1 MTVMIPSFPSVVKQN
16 LSPRW
21 NDLTG
26 FLKPV
31 RSGSLPYFPFL
42 NYNPPM
48 SSTLR
53 QRLSPHYQ
61 RLYQTATMGALNPLL
76 KPVHNGLIGLELAL
90 NRGLDA
96 LFPHE
101 PPHPHLNEQV
111 TILVKTFLRP
121 RTLHRLLTSIRRF
134 YPALPIIVVDDSP
147 NAHPIPGVETVILPP
162 DSGLSVGRMEGLK
175 RVKTPYILLLDDDFV
190 FYRHTRLG
198 QAVALMEQHP
208 TIDIMGGAVV
218 NLPFFTVGD
227 YQKAGLYS
235 TAAAPTYPPGTLIGN
250 LPTLDKVANF
260 FIARSDRL
268 RLVEWDANL
277 KLVEHADFF
286 TRARGILTTVYNQDF
301 RCLHAR
307 TPFDKAYMH
316 KRNDFLP
323 YVVYL
328 QKKYRGERNV

>member
-1 MTVMIPSFPSVVKQN
+1 
-16 LSPRW
+16 
-21 NDLTG
+21 
-26 FLKPV
+26 
-31 RSGSLPYFPFL
+31 
-42 NYNPPM
+42 M
-48 SSTLR
+48 SSFR
-53 QRLSPHYQ
+53 QTGSRVYHQ
-61 RLYQTATMGALNPLL
+61 LYQTATMGALNPVL
-76 KPVHNGLIGLELAL
+76 KPFHSGLIGLELAL

-96 LFPHE
+96 LSAHE
-101 PPHPHLNEQV
+101 PSHPGLNEQV
-111 TILVKTFLRP
+111 TMLVKTFMRP

-147 NAHPIPGVETVILPP
+147 NAQPIPGVETVILPP

-175 RVKTPYILLLDDDFV
+175 QVKTPCVLLLDDDFV

-227 YQKAGLYS
+227 YQKAGLYP
-235 TAAAPTYPPGTLIGN
+235 TAAAPTYPPGTHIGG

-260 FIARSDRL
+260 FLARTDRL

-286 TRARGILTTVYNQDF
+286 TRARGILTTVYNRDL

-307 TPFDKAYMH
+307 TPFDKTYMH

-328 QKKYRGERNV
+328 QKKYWGKRDEEWQSGNVAK

>member
-1 MTVMIPSFPSVVKQN
+1 MP
-16 LSPRW
+16 
-21 NDLTG
+21 
-26 FLKPV
+26 
-31 RSGSLPYFPFL
+31 
-42 NYNPPM
+42 
-48 SSTLR
+48 STLR
-53 QRLSPHYQ
+53 QCLSPHYQ
-61 RLYQTATMGALNPLL
+61 RLYQTATMGVLNPLL
-76 KPVHNGLIGLELAL
+76 KPVHNGLIGLELAV

-96 LFPHE
+96 LLPHE
-101 PPHPHLNEQV
+101 PPHPNLNEQITV
-111 TILVKTFLRP
+111 LVKTFLRP

-147 NAHPIPGVETVILPP
+147 DAQTIPLPYLETIILPP

-175 RVKTPYILLLDDDFV
+175 QVKTLYVLLLDDDFV
-190 FYRHTRLG
+190 FYRRTRLG
-198 QAVALMEQHP
+198 QALTLMQQHSA
-208 TIDIMGGAVV
+208 IDIMGGAVV

-227 YQKAGLYS
+227 YQKAGLYP
-235 TAAAPTYPPGTLIGN
+235 TAAAANHPPGTHIGG

-260 FIARSDRL
+260 FLARTDRL

-307 TPFDKAYMH
+307 TPFDKTYMRQ
-316 KRNDFLP
+316 RNNYLP

-328 QKKYRGERNV
+328 QKKYRASSE